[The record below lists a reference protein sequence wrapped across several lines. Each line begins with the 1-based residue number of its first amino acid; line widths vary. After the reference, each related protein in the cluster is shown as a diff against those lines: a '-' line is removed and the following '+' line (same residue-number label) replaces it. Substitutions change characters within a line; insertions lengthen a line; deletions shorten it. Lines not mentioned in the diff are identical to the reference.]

1 MIDLL
6 AQSVAPVVSDALTQ
20 SSAGSRPFGLLVEE
34 WVILIGALTT
44 LIPVLAKAIRG
55 GKKLQAVIEA
65 VEETHQQHPAAGKLV
80 KRLARDKATKLG
92 VEVNKLWDA
101 GLEADVER
109 ITDRLKKPRKDSS
122 ENPSA

>member
-6 AQSVAPVVSDALTQ
+6 AQSVAPVISDVLTQ
-20 SSAGSRPFGLLVEE
+20 STESRPFGLKIEE

-44 LIPVLAKAIRG
+44 LIPVLAKAIRD
-55 GKKLQAVIEA
+55 GKKLRAVIEA
-65 VEETHQQHPAAGKLV
+65 VEETHQKHPDAGKLV

-92 VEVNKLWDA
+92 VEVDRLWGA

-109 ITDRLKKPRKDSS
+109 ITERLKRPREDPN